1 MKAIGLDI
9 GTTTV
14 CGVLVDAKTGELL
27 DAKTLTNDSVIE
39 SVHTYERTQDADKIL
54 VKCKNILEEYL
65 SEQEDIV
72 SIGVTGQMHGI
83 VYVDENG
90 VAVSPLYTWQDGRG
104 DLCCPDIQNN
114 IQKKLTVADS
124 ETVENIDNGN
134 KVADNAEVAELG
146 NGAITYAAELSK
158 ITGYHM
164 ASGFGLTT
172 NYYNTKHG
180 LVPEEA
186 KSFCTIPDYV
196 AMSLAGEKRP
206 KMHQTMAASLG
217 LYNMKAGDFD
227 RTSVEKAGMNPELL
241 PEVATTSTICG
252 AYTADMEK
260 YPTYAGKTIPVAV
273 AFGDNQASFLGSVN
287 QDCKVLLN
295 VGTGG
300 QVSVYSEELIKADGI
315 ECRPYLKGSY
325 LMAGSS
331 LCGGYSYNL
340 VKRFFEEIYALAGV
354 GCPKDIYSIMNRIAG
369 EAAEKEKTLTVDTR
383 FNGSREN
390 PALTGSITG
399 LTVDTFHPG
408 DLAYGVLRGLCEELY
423 QFYNVLPENLKDG
436 SHFVGSGNGIRKN
449 PLLQKIASDRFRMK
463 LRIPK
468 YAEEAAYGA
477 VLFSLLASGERETLE
492 DVQRLIR
499 YEA

>member
-14 CGVLVDAKTGELL
+14 CGVLVDAMTGELL

-104 DLCCPDIQNN
+104 DLCCPDIQND

-146 NGAITYAAELSK
+146 NGAITYAAELSQL
-158 ITGYHM
+158 TGYHM

-217 LYNMKAGDFD
+217 LYNMEAGDFD

-260 YPTYAGKTIPVAV
+260 YPAYAGKTIPVAV

-423 QFYNVLPENLKDG
+423 QFYNVLPEKLKDG

>member
-39 SVHTYERTQDADKIL
+39 SVHTYERTQDAGKIL

-104 DLCCPDIQNN
+104 DLCCSDIQND

-146 NGAITYAAELSK
+146 NGAITYAAELSQL
-158 ITGYHM
+158 TGYHM

-217 LYNMKAGDFD
+217 LYNMEAGDFD
-227 RTSVEKAGMNPELL
+227 RTAAEKAGMNPELL
-241 PEVATTSTICG
+241 PEVATISTTCG
-252 AYTADMEK
+252 NYTADVEK
-260 YPTYAGKTIPVAV
+260 YPAYAGKTIPVAV

-423 QFYNVLPENLKDG
+423 QFYNVLPEKLKDG

>member
-104 DLCCPDIQNN
+104 DLCCPDIQND

-124 ETVENIDNGN
+124 ETVENIDSGN
-134 KVADNAEVAELG
+134 KVADNAEVAKLG

-227 RTSVEKAGMNPELL
+227 RTAVEKAGMNPELL
-241 PEVATTSTICG
+241 PEVATTSTLCG
-252 AYTADMEK
+252 AYIADMEK
-260 YPTYAGKTIPVAV
+260 YPAYAGKTIPVAV

-369 EAAEKEKTLTVDTR
+369 EAAEKEKTLMVDTR

-408 DLAYGVLRGLCEELY
+408 DLAYGVLRGMCEELY

>member
-104 DLCCPDIQNN
+104 DLCCPDIQND

-146 NGAITYAAELSK
+146 NGAITYAAELSQL
-158 ITGYHM
+158 TGYHM

-217 LYNMKAGDFD
+217 LYNMEAGDFD
-227 RTSVEKAGMNPELL
+227 RTSVEKAGMNSELL

-260 YPTYAGKTIPVAV
+260 YPAYAGKTIPVAV

-369 EAAEKEKTLTVDTR
+369 EAAEKEKTLAVDTR

-423 QFYNVLPENLKDG
+423 QFYNVLPEKLKDG

>member
-14 CGVLVDAKTGELL
+14 CGVLVDTKTGELL

-65 SEQEDIV
+65 SEQEDIM

-104 DLCCPDIQNN
+104 DLCCPDIQND

-124 ETVENIDNGN
+124 EIVENIDNGN

-146 NGAITYAAELSK
+146 NSAITYAAELSK

-241 PEVATTSTICG
+241 PEVATTSTTCG

-260 YPTYAGKTIPVAV
+260 YPAYAGKTIPVAV

-325 LMAGSS
+325 LMAG
-331 LCGGYSYNL
+331 GGYSYNL

-423 QFYNVLPENLKDG
+423 QFYNVLPEKLKDG

>member
-27 DAKTLTNDSVIE
+27 DAKTLANDSAIE
-39 SVHTYERTQDADKIL
+39 SAHTYERTQDADKIL
-54 VKCKNILEEYL
+54 TKCKNILEEYL

-90 VAVSPLYTWQDGRG
+90 TAVSPLYTWQDGRG
-104 DLCCPDIQNN
+104 DLDVSD
-114 IQKKLTVADS
+114 TGVAND
-124 ETVENIDNGN
+124 TDTKG
-134 KVADNAEVAELG
+134 KVAGNAETGESG
-146 NGAITYAAELSK
+146 NVCMTYAAELSE

-180 LVPEEA
+180 LVPENA

-217 LYNMKAGDFD
+217 LYNMEAGDFD
-227 RTSVEKAGMNPELL
+227 RVAAEKAGMNPELL
-241 PEVATTSTICG
+241 PEVATTSTTCG
-252 AYTADMEK
+252 NYAADVEK
-260 YPTYAGKTIPVAV
+260 YPTYAVKTIPVAV
-273 AFGDNQASFLGSVN
+273 AFGDNQSSFLGSVN

-340 VKRFFEEIYALAGV
+340 VKRFFEEIYALADV
-354 GCPKDIYSIMNRIAG
+354 DCPKDIYSIMNRIAG

-449 PLLQKIASDRFRMK
+449 PLLQKIASDRFQMK

-477 VLFSLLASGERETLE
+477 VLFSLLASGECETLE
-492 DVQRLIR
+492 DVQKLIR

>member
-104 DLCCPDIQNN
+104 DLCCPDIQND

-146 NGAITYAAELSK
+146 NGAITYAAELSQL
-158 ITGYHM
+158 TGYHM

-217 LYNMKAGDFD
+217 LYNMEAGDFD

-260 YPTYAGKTIPVAV
+260 YPAYAGKTIPVAV

-340 VKRFFEEIYALAGV
+340 AKRFFEEIYALAGV

-423 QFYNVLPENLKDG
+423 QFYNVLPEKLKDG

-477 VLFSLLASGERETLE
+477 VLFSMLASGERETLE

>member
-104 DLCCPDIQNN
+104 DLCCPDIQND

-124 ETVENIDNGN
+124 EIVENIDNGN

-146 NGAITYAAELSK
+146 NSAITYAAELSK

-241 PEVATTSTICG
+241 PEVATTSTTCG

-260 YPTYAGKTIPVAV
+260 YPAYAGKTIPVAV

-423 QFYNVLPENLKDG
+423 QFYNVLPEKLKDG

>member
-104 DLCCPDIQNN
+104 DLCCPDIQND

-180 LVPEEA
+180 LVPEKA

-227 RTSVEKAGMNPELL
+227 RTAVEKAGMNPELL
-241 PEVATTSTICG
+241 PEVATTSTLCG
-252 AYTADMEK
+252 AYIADMEK
-260 YPTYAGKTIPVAV
+260 YPAYAGKTIPVAV

-354 GCPKDIYSIMNRIAG
+354 DCPKGIYSIMNRIAG

-449 PLLQKIASDRFRMK
+449 PLLQKIARDRFRMK

>member
-104 DLCCPDIQNN
+104 DLCCPDIQND
-114 IQKKLTVADS
+114 IQKKLTVTDS
-124 ETVENIDNGN
+124 ETVENIDSGN
-134 KVADNAEVAELG
+134 KVADNAEVAKLG

-217 LYNMKAGDFD
+217 LYNMEAGDFD

-252 AYTADMEK
+252 AYTADVEK
-260 YPTYAGKTIPVAV
+260 YPAYAGKTIPVAV

-477 VLFSLLASGERETLE
+477 VLFSMLASGERETLE

>member
-217 LYNMKAGDFD
+217 LYNMEAGDFD

-423 QFYNVLPENLKDG
+423 QFYNVLPEELKDG

-449 PLLQKIASDRFRMK
+449 PLLQKIASNRFRMK

>member
-104 DLCCPDIQNN
+104 DLCCPDIQND

-134 KVADNAEVAELG
+134 KVANNAEVAELG

-180 LVPEEA
+180 LVPEKA

-227 RTSVEKAGMNPELL
+227 RTAVEKAGMNPELL
-241 PEVATTSTICG
+241 PEVATTSTLCG

-260 YPTYAGKTIPVAV
+260 YPAYAGKTIPVAV

-300 QVSVYSEELIKADGI
+300 QVSVYSEELVKADGI

-354 GCPKDIYSIMNRIAG
+354 DCPKDIYSIMNRIAG

-477 VLFSLLASGERETLE
+477 VLFSMLASGERETLE

>member
-9 GTTTV
+9 GTTTI

-104 DLCCPDIQNN
+104 DLCCPDIQND

-124 ETVENIDNGN
+124 ETVENIDSGN
-134 KVADNAEVAELG
+134 KVADNAEVAKLG

-252 AYTADMEK
+252 AYTADVEK
-260 YPTYAGKTIPVAV
+260 YPAYAGKTIPVAV

>member
-104 DLCCPDIQNN
+104 DLCCPDIQND

-227 RTSVEKAGMNPELL
+227 RTAVEKAGMNPELL
-241 PEVATTSTICG
+241 PKVATTSTTCG
-252 AYTADMEK
+252 NYTADVEK
-260 YPTYAGKTIPVAV
+260 YPAYAGKKIPVAV

-369 EAAEKEKTLTVDTR
+369 EAAEKEKTLAVDTR

-477 VLFSLLASGERETLE
+477 VLFSLLASGKRETLE

>member
-104 DLCCPDIQNN
+104 DLCCPDIQND

-124 ETVENIDNGN
+124 ETVENIDSGN
-134 KVADNAEVAELG
+134 KVADNAEVAKLG

-217 LYNMKAGDFD
+217 LYNMEAGDFD

-260 YPTYAGKTIPVAV
+260 YPAYAGKTIPVAV

-423 QFYNVLPENLKDG
+423 QFYNVLPEKLKDG

-499 YEA
+499 YEV

>member
-104 DLCCPDIQNN
+104 DLCCPDIQND

-180 LVPEEA
+180 LVPEKA

-227 RTSVEKAGMNPELL
+227 RTAVEKAGMNPELL
-241 PEVATTSTICG
+241 PEVATTSTLCG
-252 AYTADMEK
+252 NYTADMEK
-260 YPTYAGKTIPVAV
+260 YPAYAGKTIPVAV

-369 EAAEKEKTLTVDTR
+369 EAAEKEKTLAVDTR

-477 VLFSLLASGERETLE
+477 VLFSLLASGKRETLE

-499 YEA
+499 YEV

>member
-14 CGVLVDAKTGELL
+14 CGVLVDVKTGELL
-27 DAKTLTNDSVIE
+27 DAKTLANDSAIQ
-39 SVHTYERTQDADKIL
+39 STHTYERTQDAEKIL
-54 VKCKNILEEYL
+54 AKCKNILEEYL

-83 VYVDENG
+83 VYVDEDG

-104 DLCCPDIQNN
+104 DLRVSDTDIVND
-114 IQKKLTVADS
+114 TDTES
-124 ETVENIDNGN
+124 
-134 KVADNAEVAELG
+134 KVADNAETGESG
-146 NGAITYAAELSK
+146 NVCMTYAAELSE

-227 RTSVEKAGMNPELL
+227 RVAAEKAGMNPELL
-241 PEVATTSTICG
+241 PKVATTSTTCG
-252 AYTADMEK
+252 NYVADVEK
-260 YPTYAGKTIPVAV
+260 YPAYAGKTIPVAV

-287 QDCKVLLN
+287 RDCKVLLN

-315 ECRPYLKGSY
+315 ECRPYLQGSY

-354 GCPKDIYSIMNRIAG
+354 DCPKDIYSIMNRIAG
-369 EAAEKEKTLTVDTR
+369 EAAKKEKTLTVDTR

-449 PLLQKIASDRFRMK
+449 SLLQKIASDRFRMK

-477 VLFSLLASGERETLE
+477 VLFSLLASGVRESLE
-492 DVQRLIR
+492 DVQKLIR

>member
-1 MKAIGLDI
+1 
-9 GTTTV
+9 
-14 CGVLVDAKTGELL
+14 
-27 DAKTLTNDSVIE
+27 
-39 SVHTYERTQDADKIL
+39 
-54 VKCKNILEEYL
+54 
-65 SEQEDIV
+65 
-72 SIGVTGQMHGI
+72 
-83 VYVDENG
+83 
-90 VAVSPLYTWQDGRG
+90 
-104 DLCCPDIQNN
+104 
-114 IQKKLTVADS
+114 
-124 ETVENIDNGN
+124 
-134 KVADNAEVAELG
+134 
-146 NGAITYAAELSK
+146 
-158 ITGYHM
+158 M

-217 LYNMKAGDFD
+217 LYNMKVGDFD
-227 RTSVEKAGMNPELL
+227 RTAAEKAGMNPELL
-241 PEVATTSTICG
+241 PEVATTSTTCG
-252 AYTADMEK
+252 NYTADVEK
-260 YPTYAGKTIPVAV
+260 YPAYAGKTIPVAV

>member
-39 SVHTYERTQDADKIL
+39 SVHTYERTEDADKIL

-104 DLCCPDIQNN
+104 DLCCPDIQND

-217 LYNMKAGDFD
+217 LYNMEAGDFD
-227 RTSVEKAGMNPELL
+227 RTAAEKAGMNSELL

-423 QFYNVLPENLKDG
+423 QFYNVLPEKLKDG

-477 VLFSLLASGERETLE
+477 VLFSLLASGKRETLE

>member
-14 CGVLVDAKTGELL
+14 CGVLVDAASGKLL
-27 DAKTLTNDSVIE
+27 DAKTLANDSTIK
-39 SVHTYERTQDADKIL
+39 SDKTYERMQDAEKIL
-54 VKCKNILEEYL
+54 NKCKKILEEYL
-65 SEQEDIV
+65 TEQPDIV

-83 VYVDENG
+83 VYVNADG
-90 VAVSPLYTWQDGRG
+90 KAVSPLYTWQDGRG
-104 DLCCPDIQNN
+104 DLC
-114 IQKKLTVADS
+114 
-124 ETVENIDNGN
+124 VEEENESGDHS
-134 KVADNAEVAELG
+134 
-146 NGAITYAAELSK
+146 ITYATELSQ

-180 LVPEEA
+180 IVPEDAE
-186 KSFCTIPDYV
+186 SCCTIPDYV
-196 AMSLAGEKRP
+196 AMSLAKEKRP

-217 LYNMKAGDFD
+217 IYNIEAGDFD
-227 RTSVEKAGMNPELL
+227 KAVVEKAGMNPSLL
-241 PEVATTSTICG
+241 PEVKTSNAICG
-252 AYTADMEK
+252 YYTADSGK
-260 YPTYAGKTIPVAV
+260 YPAYVGKTIPVAA

-300 QVSVYSEELIKADGI
+300 QVSIYSEEQIKADGI
-315 ECRPYLKGSY
+315 ECRPYLQGSY

-340 VKRFFEEIYALAGV
+340 LKRFFEEIYALAGV
-354 GCPKDIYSIMNRIAG
+354 ECPKDIYGIMNRIAA
-369 EAAEKEKTLTVDTR
+369 EASEKEKTEKGKTLTVDTR
-383 FNGSREN
+383 FNGSRES
-390 PALTGSITG
+390 PELTGSITG

-449 PLLQKIASDRFRMK
+449 PLLQKIASDRFQMQ
-463 LRIPK
+463 LRIPE

-477 VLFSLLASGERETLE
+477 VLFSLLAGGVYEKLE
-492 DVQRLIR
+492 DVQKMIR
-499 YEA
+499 YEN

>member
-27 DAKTLTNDSVIE
+27 DAKTLSNDSATKSE
-39 SVHTYERTQDADKIL
+39 HTYERTQDADKIL
-54 VKCKNILEEYL
+54 AKCKNILEEYL

-104 DLCCPDIQNN
+104 DLCCPDIQND

-217 LYNMKAGDFD
+217 LYNMEAGDFD
-227 RTSVEKAGMNPELL
+227 RTPVEKAGMNPELL
-241 PEVATTSTICG
+241 PEVATISTTCG

-260 YPTYAGKTIPVAV
+260 YPAYAGKTIPVAV

-340 VKRFFEEIYALAGV
+340 VKRFFEEIYALADV

-369 EAAEKEKTLTVDTR
+369 EAAEKEKTLAVDTR

>member
-104 DLCCPDIQNN
+104 DLCCPDIQND

-134 KVADNAEVAELG
+134 KVANNAEVAELG

-227 RTSVEKAGMNPELL
+227 RTAVEKAGMNPELL
-241 PEVATTSTICG
+241 PEVATTSTLCG

-260 YPTYAGKTIPVAV
+260 YPAYAGKTIPVAV

-300 QVSVYSEELIKADGI
+300 QVSVYSEELVKADGI

-354 GCPKDIYSIMNRIAG
+354 DCPKDIYSIMNRIAG

-477 VLFSLLASGERETLE
+477 VLFSMLASGERETLE

>member
-104 DLCCPDIQNN
+104 DLCCPDIQND

-227 RTSVEKAGMNPELL
+227 RTAVEKAGMNPELL
-241 PEVATTSTICG
+241 PKVATTSTLCG
-252 AYTADMEK
+252 AYIADMEK
-260 YPTYAGKTIPVAV
+260 YPAYAGKTIPVAV

-354 GCPKDIYSIMNRIAG
+354 DCPKDIYSIMNRMAG

-477 VLFSLLASGERETLE
+477 VLFSLLASGKRETLE

>member
-39 SVHTYERTQDADKIL
+39 SVHTYERTQDADKIF

-104 DLCCPDIQNN
+104 DLCCPDIQND

-180 LVPEEA
+180 FVPEEA

-217 LYNMKAGDFD
+217 LYNMEAGDFE
-227 RTSVEKAGMNPELL
+227 RTAAEKAGMNPELL
-241 PEVATTSTICG
+241 PEVATISTTCG
-252 AYTADMEK
+252 NYTADVEK
-260 YPTYAGKTIPVAV
+260 YPAYAGKTIPVAV

>member
-104 DLCCPDIQNN
+104 DLCCPDIQND

-124 ETVENIDNGN
+124 ETVENIDSGN
-134 KVADNAEVAELG
+134 KVADNAETGESG
-146 NGAITYAAELSK
+146 NVCMTYAAELSK

-227 RTSVEKAGMNPELL
+227 RTAVEKAGMNPELL
-241 PEVATTSTICG
+241 PEVATTSTLCG

-260 YPTYAGKTIPVAV
+260 YPAYAGKTIPVAV

-300 QVSVYSEELIKADGI
+300 QVSVYSEELVKADGI

-354 GCPKDIYSIMNRIAG
+354 DCPKDIYSIMNRIAG

-477 VLFSLLASGERETLE
+477 VLFSMLASGERETLE

>member
-27 DAKTLTNDSVIE
+27 DAKTLANDSAIE
-39 SVHTYERTQDADKIL
+39 SAHTYERTQDADKIFA
-54 VKCKNILEEYL
+54 KCKNILEEYL

-90 VAVSPLYTWQDGRG
+90 TAVSPLYTWQDGRG
-104 DLCCPDIQNN
+104 DLCVN
-114 IQKKLTVADS
+114 DS
-124 ETVENIDNGN
+124 ITY
-134 KVADNAEVAELG
+134 VAELS
-146 NGAITYAAELSK
+146 E

-172 NYYNTKHG
+172 NYYNTKHE
-180 LVPEEA
+180 LVPENA

-217 LYNMKAGDFD
+217 LYNMEAGDFD
-227 RTSVEKAGMNPELL
+227 RVAAEKAGMNPELL
-241 PEVATTSTICG
+241 PEVATTSTTCG
-252 AYTADMEK
+252 NYVADAEK
-260 YPTYAGKTIPVAV
+260 YPAYAGKTIPVAV

-340 VKRFFEEIYALAGV
+340 VKRFFEEIYVLAGV
-354 GCPKDIYSIMNRIAG
+354 DCPKDIYSIMNRIAG

-399 LTVDTFHPG
+399 LTVDTFHPE

-492 DVQRLIR
+492 DVQKLIR

>member
-492 DVQRLIR
+492 EVQRLIR

>member
-104 DLCCPDIQNN
+104 DLCCPDIQND

-134 KVADNAEVAELG
+134 KVTDNAEVAELG

-227 RTSVEKAGMNPELL
+227 RMAAEKAGMNPELL
-241 PEVATTSTICG
+241 PEVTTISTTCG
-252 AYTADMEK
+252 NYTADVEK
-260 YPTYAGKTIPVAV
+260 YPAYAGKTIPVAV

-354 GCPKDIYSIMNRIAG
+354 GCPKDIYGIMNRIAG
-369 EAAEKEKTLTVDTR
+369 EAAEKEKTLAVDTR

-477 VLFSLLASGERETLE
+477 VLFSLLASGKRETLE

>member
-104 DLCCPDIQNN
+104 DLCCPDIQND

-172 NYYNTKHG
+172 NYCNTKHG

-217 LYNMKAGDFD
+217 LYNMEAGDFD
-227 RTSVEKAGMNPELL
+227 RTAVEKAGMNPELL
-241 PEVATTSTICG
+241 PEVATTSTTCG
-252 AYTADMEK
+252 NYTADVEK
-260 YPTYAGKTIPVAV
+260 YPAYAGKTIPVAV

-369 EAAEKEKTLTVDTR
+369 EAAEKEKTLAVDTR

-477 VLFSLLASGERETLE
+477 VLFSLLASGKRETLE

>member
-14 CGVLVDAKTGELL
+14 CGVLVDAKTGKLL

-54 VKCKNILEEYL
+54 AKCKNILEEYL

-104 DLCCPDIQNN
+104 DLCCPDIQND

-124 ETVENIDNGN
+124 ETVENIDSGN

-146 NGAITYAAELSK
+146 NGAITYTAELSK

-227 RTSVEKAGMNPELL
+227 RTAVEKAGMSPELL
-241 PEVATTSTICG
+241 PEVATTSTTCG

-260 YPTYAGKTIPVAV
+260 YPAYAGKTIPVAV

-477 VLFSLLASGERETLE
+477 VLFSLLASGKRETLE

>member
-104 DLCCPDIQNN
+104 DLCCPDIQND

-217 LYNMKAGDFD
+217 LYNMEAGDFE
-227 RTSVEKAGMNPELL
+227 RMAVEKAGMNPELL
-241 PEVATTSTICG
+241 PEVATISTTCG
-252 AYTADMEK
+252 NYTADAEK
-260 YPTYAGKTIPVAV
+260 YPAYAGKTIPVAV

-300 QVSVYSEELIKADGI
+300 QVSVYSEELVKADGI

-477 VLFSLLASGERETLE
+477 VLFSLLASGKRETLE

>member
-9 GTTTV
+9 GTTTI

-27 DAKTLTNDSVIE
+27 DAKTLSNDSAIKSE
-39 SVHTYERTQDADKIL
+39 HTYERTQDADKIL

-104 DLCCPDIQNN
+104 DLCCPDIQND

-134 KVADNAEVAELG
+134 KVTDNAEVAELG

-227 RTSVEKAGMNPELL
+227 RTAAEKAGMNPELL
-241 PEVATTSTICG
+241 PKVATTSTTCG
-252 AYTADMEK
+252 NYTADVEK
-260 YPTYAGKTIPVAV
+260 YPAYAGKTIPVAV

-287 QDCKVLLN
+287 QECKVLLN

-354 GCPKDIYSIMNRIAG
+354 ECPKDIYGIMNRIAG
-369 EAAEKEKTLTVDTR
+369 EAAEKEKTLAVDTR

-477 VLFSLLASGERETLE
+477 VLFSLLASGKRETLE

>member
-104 DLCCPDIQNN
+104 DLCCPDIQND

-124 ETVENIDNGN
+124 ETVENIDGGN
-134 KVADNAEVAELG
+134 KVANNAEVAELG

-217 LYNMKAGDFD
+217 LYNMEAGDFD
-227 RTSVEKAGMNPELL
+227 RTPVEKAGMNPELL
-241 PEVATTSTICG
+241 PEVATISTTCG

-260 YPTYAGKTIPVAV
+260 YPAYAGKTIPVAV

-340 VKRFFEEIYALAGV
+340 VKRFFEEIYALADV

-369 EAAEKEKTLTVDTR
+369 EAAEKEKTLAVDTR

>member
-104 DLCCPDIQNN
+104 DLCCPDIQND

-124 ETVENIDNGN
+124 ETVENIDGGN
-134 KVADNAEVAELG
+134 KVANNAEVAELG

-260 YPTYAGKTIPVAV
+260 YPAYAGKTIPVAV

-408 DLAYGVLRGLCEELY
+408 DLAYGVLLGLCEELY
-423 QFYNVLPENLKDG
+423 QFYNVLPEKLKDG

>member
-104 DLCCPDIQNN
+104 DLCCPDIQND

-134 KVADNAEVAELG
+134 KVADNAKVAELG

-227 RTSVEKAGMNPELL
+227 RTAVEKADMNPELL
-241 PEVATTSTICG
+241 PEVATTSTLCG
-252 AYTADMEK
+252 AYIADMEK
-260 YPTYAGKTIPVAV
+260 YPAYAGKTIPVAV

-369 EAAEKEKTLTVDTR
+369 EAAEKEKTLAVDTR

-477 VLFSLLASGERETLE
+477 VLFSLLASGKRETLE

>member
-27 DAKTLTNDSVIE
+27 DAKTLANDSAIE
-39 SVHTYERTQDADKIL
+39 SAHTYERTQDADKIFA
-54 VKCKNILEEYL
+54 KCKNILEEYL

-90 VAVSPLYTWQDGRG
+90 TAVSPLYTWQDGRG
-104 DLCCPDIQNN
+104 DLCVN
-114 IQKKLTVADS
+114 DS
-124 ETVENIDNGN
+124 ITY
-134 KVADNAEVAELG
+134 VAELS
-146 NGAITYAAELSK
+146 E

-172 NYYNTKHG
+172 NYYNMKHE
-180 LVPEEA
+180 LVPENA

-217 LYNMKAGDFD
+217 LYNMEAGDFD
-227 RTSVEKAGMNPELL
+227 RVAAEKAGMNPELL
-241 PEVATTSTICG
+241 PEVATTSTTCG
-252 AYTADMEK
+252 NYTADVEK
-260 YPTYAGKTIPVAV
+260 YPAYTRKTIPVAV

-354 GCPKDIYSIMNRIAG
+354 DCPKDIYGIMNRIAG

-492 DVQRLIR
+492 DVQKLIR

>member
-104 DLCCPDIQNN
+104 DLCCPDIQND

-217 LYNMKAGDFD
+217 LYNMEAGDFD
-227 RTSVEKAGMNPELL
+227 RTAAEKAGMNPELL
-241 PEVATTSTICG
+241 PEVATISTTCG
-252 AYTADMEK
+252 NYTADVEK
-260 YPTYAGKTIPVAV
+260 YPAYAGKTIPVAV

-354 GCPKDIYSIMNRIAG
+354 GCPKDIYSIMNWIAG